1 MNISD
6 IIQQSIV
13 ACISDYDYRTQYAWS
28 TEHVNV
34 FLEKHEGILISTGC
48 FVQGLRAKSEIGG
61 YIPYRERI
69 DGILGIIDMNIMLLR
84 KKLAQIQQMQNQNP

>member
-1 MNISD
+1 MNN
-6 IIQQSIV
+6 IIQESIV
-13 ACISDYDYRTQYAWS
+13 ACLSDYDYRTQYAWS

-48 FVQGLRAKSEIGG
+48 FLKGLRAKSQIGG

-84 KKLAQIQQMQNQNP
+84 RKLAQIQNLSL